1 MTEARQMDRQ
11 KIYRW
16 MDGQTFKSQY
26 IFSVFFLLTLLYH
39 SSAYNLEA
47 PNNQSDWT
55 DTAEHGIC
63 QRSPFAFTAPWQAR
77 VVITIAILT
86 AATEIIQTQALQIT
100 VIPPTQSPR
109 SQHSLRFLAQKEQ
122 VSILSI
128 SLTHTDAGK
137 SAHCKAIGSFLVAQW
152 RH

>member
-1 MTEARQMDRQ
+1 M
-11 KIYRW
+11 
-16 MDGQTFKSQY
+16 
-26 IFSVFFLLTLLYH
+26 FSVFFLITLLYL

-47 PNNQSDWT
+47 LNNQSDWT

-100 VIPPTQSPR
+100 VIPPR

-137 SAHCKAIGSFLVAQW
+137 SAHCKAIGSFLAAQW

>member
-1 MTEARQMDRQ
+1 
-11 KIYRW
+11 
-16 MDGQTFKSQY
+16 MDGTTFKSQY
-26 IFSVFFLLTLLYH
+26 IFSVFSLLTLLYP
-39 SSAYNLEA
+39 SSVYNLEA
-47 PNNQSDWT
+47 LNNQSDWM

-86 AATEIIQTQALQIT
+86 AATEIIQTHTLQIT
-100 VIPPTQSPR
+100 VIPPAQSPR

-128 SLTHTDAGK
+128 SLTHTHTDAGK
-137 SAHCKAIGSFLVAQW
+137 SAYCKAIGSFLAAQW
-152 RH
+152 CH